1 MNKGIWAFGAAAIL
15 AAAGAAVYMWSRDD
29 GAERMPPR
37 AEAPPAE
44 AKKAGPQI
52 LHPIENVRPPD
63 TLESPAPMPALAQS
77 DELLKGILSG
87 FVDRASLEFF
97 YLDNIINRFV
107 ATIDNLPR
115 KDAAVQVMPVKPVRG
130 AFAVDDAGGGAAI
143 ASNNYARYA
152 AYVRLIEALDA
163 EKAVATYARY
173 YPLFQQA
180 YVNLG
185 YPSGYFN
192 DRLIQVIDHLL
203 ATPEVPGP
211 VKLVRPK
218 VMYKFADPELESLSA
233 GQKAMVRMGSEN
245 AAKVKAKLRAIRSE
259 LTGERRKR
267 Q

>member
-1 MNKGIWAFGAAAIL
+1 MNKGIWAFVFAAVL
-15 AAAGAAVYMWSRDD
+15 VLAGAAIYIWSRN
-29 GAERMPPR
+29 EQVEPMPPR
-37 AEAPPAE
+37 AEAPPAAAE
-44 AKKAGPQI
+44 KAGPEI
-52 LHPIENVRPPD
+52 LHPIENARPRD
-63 TLESPAPMPALAQS
+63 TLESPVPMPALAQS

-87 FVDRASLEFF
+87 FVDRASLESF
-97 YLDNIINRFV
+97 YPDSIVNRFV

-130 AFAVDDAGGGAAI
+130 AFAIDDAGGGAAI
-143 ASNNYARYA
+143 ASNNSARYA
-152 AYVRLIEALDA
+152 AYVRLIEAIDA

-203 ATPEVPGP
+203 AAPEVQGP

-218 VMYKFADPELESLSA
+218 VMYKFADPELESLST
-233 GQKAMVRMGSEN
+233 GQKAMVRMGTES
-245 AAKVKAKLRAIRSE
+245 AAKVKAKLREIRSE